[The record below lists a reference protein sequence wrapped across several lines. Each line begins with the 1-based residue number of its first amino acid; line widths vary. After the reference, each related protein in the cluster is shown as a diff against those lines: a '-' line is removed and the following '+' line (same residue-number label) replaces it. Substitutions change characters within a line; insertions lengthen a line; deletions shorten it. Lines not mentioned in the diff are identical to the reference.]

1 MFNRESIPVCVTRSF
16 LGQYRIY
23 DERHNYLG
31 TASQAVQEGWYFM
44 DSRGELSKVKA
55 SVRNGRG
62 GFVSVLIFVVIL
74 LILSM
79 AG

>member
-1 MFNRESIPVCVTRSF
+1 MLKRESIPVCVTRSF
-16 LGQYRIY
+16 MGQYRIY

-44 DSRGELSKVKA
+44 DSQGELSKVKVPA
-55 SVRNGRG
+55 RKSSGD
-62 GFVSVLIFVVIL
+62 FVFILIFVVIL